1 MPAARVAAHAR
12 NDEDVI
18 GVALYGSVVRGEASM
33 ISDVDICVFLKP
45 GKYQRDELHRKRMT
59 YVEAAANDKADV
71 QLFQQLPLQV
81 RSRVLKEA
89 KWVLVK
95 DEGALY
101 DVAIQT
107 VKDFEDF
114 RRHYEQYLA
123 GIANGKP
130 G

>member
-1 MPAARVAAHAR
+1 
-12 NDEDVI
+12 
-18 GVALYGSVVRGEASM
+18 L

-45 GKYQRDELHRKRMT
+45 GKYRRDQLHGKRMM
-59 YVEAAANDKADV
+59 YVETAVNDKADV
-71 QLFQQLPLQV
+71 QIFQQLPVQV
-81 RSRVLKEA
+81 RSTVLKEA
-89 KWVLVK
+89 KWILVK

-101 DVAIQT
+101 DLAMQT

-123 GIANGKP
+123 GVANAKP